1 MSEENQ
7 DKRELATNRLLD
19 LLRSQ
24 QVGTPEE
31 PPVEVVAPE
40 TEPEPPQEPKPV
52 EEEKPAEEETPQEKE
67 PQEKE
72 EKISA
77 KSLLDALHAVQS
89 QPDEGE
95 ASTPVKTGPEVG
107 ETTEESKA
115 KETPE
120 EVIAEEKKPE
130 PEKVTEAPPLSKT
143 LFEELKTPSEPS
155 VEKVEP
161 PAEKEKVTAPKK
173 ILDEIQA
180 PKPKPEP
187 ETEPVIPPAE
197 FDSTLMA
204 PNIAHQRKETLQ
216 SFVRG
221 IYHFIN
227 ESQVRV
233 AVYEGE
239 SFLRILHVKLGLNK
253 NTILKFGDYTLP
265 YEANGQ
271 TITDKEDLWQYIFTK
286 ELDAKTLKRTYGAF
300 YTPSV
305 ETKTHIF
312 QTPPLKKK
320 ELHDL
325 IEWNAKKNIPFS
337 PDSAIM
343 NWEVASSSGK
353 GGKKNVVIGISEQGG
368 VEEALTKFKKTKVK
382 PRLFTTLPILLW
394 KSFLVNYPDR
404 KRGCYIVAYM
414 GEDYTSL
421 NVVQDQ
427 QLLFTREITIGTE
440 DFYKA
445 VMQKVV
451 SPQKTVTIDYA
462 QAKRILHNYG
472 IPTATD
478 GVTVGDHISLYKI
491 SIFLRPVVERL
502 TSELSRS
509 LNFFKKQNPELE
521 WQELFFCGS
530 GATFPNL
537 LRTLTD
543 NIDLKVSLLNPMR
556 CKLYKFQD
564 GQVLPEVNVPQY
576 AINFA
581 LTNEETETINV
592 IPENL
597 QVNYRYIFLNKVAIA
612 LVALFIPIFIATT
625 WFSSIK
631 LESLN
636 AVAQQKNKLWSKLST
651 QAKEY
656 LSRRKDLKILEDYR
670 VLLQNDRTYSL
681 NQIKLLK
688 LFSNTVPPAIHL
700 TALRFNKVVSSDD
713 ENTED
718 VSQTKKVA
726 DVLEVTGFVQA
737 DASVA
742 DIQLTNFV
750 MKLEQFDFLH
760 KVITSMEE
768 TSDTED
774 GKLFFS
780 LKLQF

>member
-1 MSEENQ
+1 MSEEDK

-24 QVGTPEE
+24 QVGAPEE
-31 PPVEVVAPE
+31 VPMEVVTQE
-40 TEPEPPQEPKPV
+40 TEPEQPKEAEP
-52 EEEKPAEEETPQEKE
+52 ESEEKPAVEETPKETKSQEKD
-67 PQEKE
+67 KN
-72 EKISA
+72 IST
-77 KSLLDALHAVQS
+77 KSLLDALHAVQTRE
-89 QPDEGE
+89 DEEVPSSAEPGLDVE
-95 ASTPVKTGPEVG
+95 EKTEKAEVKATTE
-107 ETTEESKA
+107 ETTEK
-115 KETPE
+115 KE
-120 EVIAEEKKPE
+120 E
-130 PEKVTEAPPLSKT
+130 PEVATKPPPLSKT
-143 LFEELKTPSEPS
+143 LFEEIKAPAETP
-155 VEKVEP
+155 VKKVEP
-161 PAEKEKVTAPKK
+161 PAEKEEKPAQKK
-173 ILDEIQA
+173 ILDEIQV

-187 ETEPVIPPAE
+187 EKEPVIPPAE
-197 FDSTLMA
+197 FDSTLLA

-216 SFVRG
+216 SFIRS
-221 IYHFIN
+221 IYHFVN
-227 ESQVRV
+227 ESQDRV

-239 SFLRILHVKLGLNK
+239 NFLRILHVKLGLNK
-253 NTILKFGDYTLP
+253 NTVLKYGDYALP
-265 YEANGQ
+265 YEVNGQ
-271 TITDKEDLWQYIFTK
+271 TITEKEDLWQYIFTK
-286 ELDAKTLKRTYGAF
+286 ELDAKNLKRSYGAF
-300 YTPSV
+300 FMPSI

-343 NWEVASSSGK
+343 NWEVSSSAGK
-353 GGKKNVVIGISEQGG
+353 GGKKNVVIGISEQSG
-368 VEEALTKFKKTKVK
+368 VEEALAKFKRTKVK
-382 PRLFTTLPILLW
+382 PRLFTTLAILLW
-394 KSFLVNYPDR
+394 KSFIVNYPDR

-421 NVVQDQ
+421 IVVQDQ
-427 QLLFTREITIGTE
+427 QLLFNREITIGTE

-451 SPQKTVTIDYA
+451 SPQKTINIDYPL
-462 QAKRILHNYG
+462 AKRILHDYG
-472 IPTATD
+472 IPKATD
-478 GVTVGDHISLYKI
+478 GVTAEDHISLYKI

-521 WQELFFCGS
+521 WQELFFSGS

-537 LRTLTD
+537 LRTLSD

-564 GQVLPEVNVPQY
+564 GQVLPEANVPQY

-581 LTNEETETINV
+581 LTNEEAESINI
-592 IPENL
+592 IPTNL
-597 QVNYRYIFLNKVAIA
+597 RANYRYIFLNKTAGF
-612 LVALFIPIFIATT
+612 LVALFIPIFMASI

-631 LESLN
+631 LERLK
-636 AVAQQKNKLWSKLST
+636 AMEQQKNKLWGKLST
-651 QAKEY
+651 QAKDY
-656 LSRRKDLKILEDYR
+656 LGRRKDLKILNDYR
-670 VLLQNDRTYSL
+670 ILLQNDRTYSL

-688 LFSNTVPPAIHL
+688 LFSNIVPPAIHL
-700 TALRFNKVVSSDD
+700 TALRFNKVVSSD
-713 ENTED
+713 ENAGEEN
-718 VSQTKKVA
+718 KKEEVT
-726 DVLEVTGFVQA
+726 DVLEVNGFVQA

-760 KVITSMEE
+760 KVVTSMEE